1 MIRNETIWITGA
13 SSGIGYATAKTLAVA
28 GNRVIASGR
37 NRQALDK
44 LVAESDNIIPM
55 ICDLVI
61 DSQDQIGESLALLT
75 SRLDR
80 IVLSAGDC
88 LYLDVNNSDW
98 SCTRS
103 VMDINYHGS
112 VRAIQAA
119 LPLLEIGRAH
129 V

>member
-80 IVLSAGDC
+80 IVD
-88 LYLDVNNSDW
+88 
-98 SCTRS
+98 RKS
-103 VMDINYHGS
+103 V
-112 VRAIQAA
+112 V
-119 LPLLEIGRAH
+119 
-129 V
+129 